1 MTPHTERLEHAVTA
15 MIDELRA
22 EQSREGELSRA
33 LVVARHRRAELRRS
47 VTILIK
53 TFPAADRRRLS
64 RQLERVETLRRA
76 PRRRP
81 GATERSEAVLAFLA
95 ECPGDEFVIAELD
108 RALAA
113 GGHDTGRDY
122 AAKALNRLVKQELV
136 VRVWRGRYRVAHQ
149 HPDLVALRRKAL
161 EDRGQEG

>member
-1 MTPHTERLEHAVTA
+1 

-22 EQSREGELSRA
+22 ERKREGELSRA
-33 LVVARHRRAELRRS
+33 LVVARHRRAELRRG

-64 RQLERVETLRRA
+64 RQLERVETLRLV

-81 GATERSEAVLAFLA
+81 GATERSDAVLAFLA

-108 RALAA
+108 RALAVA
-113 GGHDTGRDY
+113 GYYTGRDY
-122 AAKALNRLVKQELV
+122 ASQALHRLVMPGLV
-136 VRVWRGRYRVAHQ
+136 VRFWLFRYLVSHQ
-149 HPDLVALRRKAL
+149 LPSLLSLLRHAFD
-161 EDRGQEG
+161 DRRRLR

>member
-1 MTPHTERLEHAVTA
+1 MTPDTERLESAVTA
-15 MIDELRA
+15 MIEELLA
-22 EQSREGELSRA
+22 EQSREGELLRA
-33 LVVARHRRAELRRS
+33 LVVARYRRAELQRC
-47 VTILIK
+47 VTNLIK

-64 RQLERVETLRRA
+64 RQLERVGTLLLA

-95 ECPGDEFVIAELD
+95 ACPGDEFAIAELD

-122 AAKALNRLVKQELV
+122 AAKALNRLVRQELV
-136 VRVWRGRYRVAHQ
+136 VRVRRGRYRVTHQ
-149 HPDLVALRRKAL
+149 HPDLVALRRSAL
-161 EDRGQEG
+161 EERGREG